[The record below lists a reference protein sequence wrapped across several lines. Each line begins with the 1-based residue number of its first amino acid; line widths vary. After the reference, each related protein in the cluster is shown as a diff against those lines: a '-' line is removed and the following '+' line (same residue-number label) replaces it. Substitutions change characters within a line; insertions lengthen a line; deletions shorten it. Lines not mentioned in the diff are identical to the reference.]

1 MNHLAHLVLA
11 GPNPD
16 HRLGA
21 LLGDHVKGRLALQ
34 TLPAGLRSG
43 VVLHRRIDAWT
54 DAHPVVLDLARG
66 LDPPWRRYSGVILDV
81 LFDAMLVRNWCRYH
95 ARPLAQFAKEIDDLL
110 MARRAEL
117 PARLIRFALWARAV
131 DLWTRYDERAM
142 LDEIFSRLARR
153 HGRLEPLASGT
164 RLLEQ
169 RETEI
174 EQTFNEV
181 FPDLQARARSF
192 LQQC

>member
-11 GPNPD
+11 GPDPD

-34 TLPAGLRSG
+34 TLPDGLRSG
-43 VVLHRRIDAWT
+43 VVLHRRIDVWT
-54 DAHPVVLDLARG
+54 DAHPAVLDLARG
-66 LDPPWRRYSGVILDV
+66 LTHPGGATAASSWTCCSTPCWFATGVAIT
-81 LFDAMLVRNWCRYH
+81 
-95 ARPLAQFAKEIDDLL
+95 LAQFAKEIDDLL

-131 DLWTRYDERAM
+131 YLWTRYDERAM

-174 EQTFNEV
+174 EQTFN
-181 FPDLQARARSF
+181 
-192 LQQC
+192 

>member
-1 MNHLAHLVLA
+1 
-11 GPNPD
+11 
-16 HRLGA
+16 
-21 LLGDHVKGRLALQ
+21 
-34 TLPAGLRSG
+34 
-43 VVLHRRIDAWT
+43 
-54 DAHPVVLDLARG
+54 
-66 LDPPWRRYSGVILDV
+66 
-81 LFDAMLVRNWCRYH
+81 
-95 ARPLAQFAKEIDDLL
+95 

-164 RLLEQ
+164 SLLEQ

-181 FPDLQARARSF
+181 FPDLQARARAF
-192 LQQC
+192 LQQG